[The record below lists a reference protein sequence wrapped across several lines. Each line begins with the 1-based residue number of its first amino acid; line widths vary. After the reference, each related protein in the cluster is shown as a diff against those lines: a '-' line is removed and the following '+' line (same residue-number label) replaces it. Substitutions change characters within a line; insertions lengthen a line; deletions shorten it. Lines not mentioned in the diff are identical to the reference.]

1 MSMLG
6 TAERNLSPDELTRRM
21 VERRAV
27 EAVIWGM
34 PAVNFELMYQAMF
47 QTKGAYNQIVYW
59 SRLPDWKNQTL
70 TPNPDVICLMPFINT
85 KDVGPVVIE
94 IPPADEGSF
103 AGAIMDAWQVPLED
117 VGPAGLDNA
126 EGGAY
131 LILPPGYMEKVPDGY
146 ITLQSDTY
154 AGYAVLYSNL
164 NSGSEAD
171 IAKAVTYG
179 KQVQVYPLAQAAN
192 PPTTTYV
199 DAVDVVYDTTI
210 PYDQR
215 FFQSLNR
222 FVQTEPWLHRD
233 KAMLDKLKSIGIE
246 QGKPFAPDAATQ
258 EILERAVSEAHAWL
272 DMQYESLVSAPYV
285 DGSRWS
291 LPIPRDVIEGQKT
304 LFASPDNYP
313 IDGRSITYSFAFS
326 SSKRLGAGQFYLMA
340 IKDQEG
346 RPLHGDNAYRLN
358 VPVNVAAKLYWS
370 ATVYDRATHAHIRS
384 LPWSSRSSL
393 TSGLQKNADGS
404 VDIYFGVNAP
414 AGKESN
420 WIPTSANGEFEVAFR
435 FYSSEQPQF
444 DETWTLPNIEEF
456 S

>member
-1 MSMLG
+1 
-6 TAERNLSPDELTRRM
+6 
-21 VERRAV
+21 
-27 EAVIWGM
+27 
-34 PAVNFELMYQAMF
+34 
-47 QTKGAYNQIVYW
+47 
-59 SRLPDWKNQTL
+59 
-70 TPNPDVICLMPFINT
+70 
-85 KDVGPVVIE
+85 
-94 IPPADEGSF
+94 
-103 AGAIMDAWQVPLED
+103 
-117 VGPAGLDNA
+117 
-126 EGGAY
+126 
-131 LILPPGYMEKVPDGY
+131 MEKVPDGY

-154 AGYAVLYSNL
+154 TGYAVLHSNL

-222 FVQTEPWLHRD
+222 FVQTEPWLQRD

-246 QGKPFAPDAATQ
+246 QGKPFAPDAATL
-258 EILERAVSEAHAWL
+258 EILERAISEAHAWL

-291 LPIPRDVIEGQKT
+291 LPIPRDVIEGQKI
-304 LFASPDNYP
+304 LFASPDSYP
-313 IDGRSITYSFAFS
+313 IDGRGITYSFAFS
-326 SSKRLGAGQFYLMA
+326 SSKRLGAGQFYLMT

-346 RPLHGDNAYRLN
+346 RPLLGDNAYRLN

-393 TSGLQKNADGS
+393 TPGLQKNADGS

-435 FYSSEQPQF
+435 FYGSEQRRF
-444 DETWTLPNIEEF
+444 DETWTLPNVEEF
-456 S
+456 T